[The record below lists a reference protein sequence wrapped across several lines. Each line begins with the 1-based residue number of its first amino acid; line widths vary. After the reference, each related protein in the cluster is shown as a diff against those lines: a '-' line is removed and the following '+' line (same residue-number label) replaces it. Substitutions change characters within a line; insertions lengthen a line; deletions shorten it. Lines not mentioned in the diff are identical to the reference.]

1 MEPAAR
7 WTWLH
12 RGSKIKHTE
21 HGTRDCQNK
30 TGNRQSKTLGLNKWT
45 GKWQWETRHGS
56 NYGTRTEDT
65 TGWETWRWTQGE
77 HGNKAG
83 KQDTWTHTHTRRYTE
98 TASVTGLTGPQTH
111 HLQSDQEDNPIL
123 TPPSQPINQPT
134 CLSRAC
140 RHRECGPHSC
150 LHFTLQTWLWN
161 SRCI

>member
-1 MEPAAR
+1 MIRRPAEGDRGRKYTERYR
-7 WTWLH
+7 WNQLPD
-12 RGSKIKHTE
+12 E
-21 HGTRDCQNK
+21 HDSTGEEKLNTPNMDTPDCQNK

-98 TASVTGLTGPQTH
+98 TASVTGLTLT
-111 HLQSDQEDNPIL
+111 SN
-123 TPPSQPINQPT
+123 TPPTVRSGRQP
-134 CLSRAC
+134 
-140 RHRECGPHSC
+140 
-150 LHFTLQTWLWN
+150 HFNSTLTTH
-161 SRCI
+161 